1 MPRARRAAL
10 PLRGDHE
17 EQAMTRKSFRSLLA
31 AEGPLILPGAHDALA
46 ARLIGRAG
54 FTGYFIGGFGAVGAR
69 FGVPDI
75 GLKSLGDLSQAVRD
89 IMAACELPVLVD
101 ADDGYGDVKNVV
113 QTVHTYERMGV
124 GALFLEDQRWPK
136 RCGHLEG
143 KQVVP
148 VEEHEAK
155 IRAAAA
161 EKMNADT
168 FLIARTDARAV
179 HGLDD
184 ALRRAERYLRAGAD
198 CIFIEAPRTL
208 EELERVGRAFD
219 LQVANPLAGGVSPI
233 LRPEEYFRL
242 GFKILPYG
250 IDLILRV
257 TRTLQVAL
265 EDMRSGNFALMGTGA
280 TLHEY
285 LSVVGFE
292 EWRRIEGRYRAVN
305 PAPD

>member
-1 MPRARRAAL
+1 
-10 PLRGDHE
+10 
-17 EQAMTRKSFRSLLA
+17 MTRKPFRSLLQ

-46 ARLIGRAG
+46 ARLIQRAG
-54 FTGYFIGGFGAVGAR
+54 FPGFFIGGFGAVGAR

-75 GLKSLGDLSQAVRD
+75 GLKSLGDLSQAVGD
-89 IMAACELPVLVD
+89 IMAASDLPVLVD

-143 KQVVP
+143 KSVVP
-148 VEEHEAK
+148 VEQHEAK
-155 IRAAAA
+155 IRAAAR
-161 EKMNADT
+161 EKMNRET

-179 HGLDD
+179 TGLDD
-184 ALRRAERYLRAGAD
+184 AMRRAERYLEAGAD
-198 CIFIEAPRTL
+198 CIFIEALRTV
-208 EELERVGRAFD
+208 EELERVGKAFD

-257 TRTLQVAL
+257 TRAMQVAL
-265 EDMRSGNFALMGTGA
+265 EDMRSGKFALMGTGA
-280 TLHEY
+280 TLQEY
-285 LSVVGFE
+285 LQVVGFE
-292 EWRRIEGRYRAVN
+292 DWTRIERSYRAE
-305 PAPD
+305 